1 MRDTVGFN
9 AARGH
14 AMGKA
19 RSGFAAWFFVAV
31 SALYL
36 MLPAIAEAQQFQF
49 STINITGNER
59 VESQTIASY
68 AGIARGQA
76 VGMGE
81 INAALQ
87 RVQNSGLFEEVSFEP
102 VGNTLNIRVR
112 EWPTINVINFEGN
125 RRLDDERLASVIQSQ
140 PRRVY
145 APSVAEADAAAIT
158 ELYGQAGRFSAEV
171 SPRIIRRSNN
181 RVDLV
186 FSVREGD
193 VVEVERLSFVG
204 NRTYSDFRLRQVLE
218 TKQAGLL
225 RAFVQRDTFLEER
238 IDLDRQLLR
247 DFYQARGFIDFEVLN
262 VTSEMSRER
271 DAFFITF
278 TVREGQSYRV
288 GDVGLVSEIEG
299 VETADFERELRLRP
313 GVTFS
318 PTIIETNIARLER
331 VATQK
336 GLRFARVEP
345 RIERNDRDQL
355 VDVTFAIVE
364 GERVFIERID
374 IQGNTTTLDRVV
386 RRQFR
391 VVEGDPLNPREI
403 REAAERIRAL
413 GYFSDVNVEGRQG
426 SAGDQVVVDVDLE
439 ETTTGSLGFGVSFAV
454 NEGVGLNVSFS
465 EANFLGRGQQ
475 LDLLLNTSRDQRQF
489 NFNFVEPAFLG
500 RDLRAGL
507 SFVYR
512 TTETELDRDFDT
524 KTIAFSPSV
533 GFPLTDYSRLNL
545 RYTITRDEITNISG
559 NSSPIIQAEE
569 GKATTS
575 ALGYTFTYDTRG
587 SELNPT
593 FGYLLRVDQEVAGL
607 GGDRRFV
614 KSTALASVERMIMNE
629 DVTLRA
635 ELEGGALH
643 MLSGDSRV
651 TERFFLGDRMRGFRP
666 TGIGPRDTV
675 ATNNDALGGNFFAVA
690 RFEAD
695 FPIGLPE
702 EYGISG
708 GLFFDVGTV
717 WGLDNT
723 SGAGTDPVDDSLH
736 WRAAVG
742 FSVFWDTPIGP
753 LRFNFSNPVRKL
765 DYDRKQNFDLTISTR
780 F

>member
-1 MRDTVGFN
+1 MFPV
-9 AARGH
+9 
-14 AMGKA
+14 
-19 RSGFAAWFFVAV
+19 
-31 SALYL
+31 
-36 MLPAIAEAQQFQF
+36 PAEAQQYQF
-49 STINITGNER
+49 SAINISGNER
-59 VESQTIASY
+59 VESATIASY
-68 AGIARGQA
+68 AGIAPGQT
-76 VGMGE
+76 VSMGE
-81 INAALQ
+81 LNAAFQ
-87 RVQNSGLFEEVSFEP
+87 RVQNSGLFEEVNFEP
-102 VGNTLNIRVR
+102 AGRTLNIQVR

-125 RRLDDERLASVIQSQ
+125 RRLNDEQLASVVQSQ

-145 APSVAEADAAAIT
+145 SPSVAEADAAAIT
-158 ELYGQAGRFSAEV
+158 DLYAQSGRVAAEV
-171 SPRIIRRSNN
+171 TPRIIRRSNN

-186 FSVREGD
+186 FAMREGN

-225 RAFVQRDTFLEER
+225 RTFVQRDTFLEER
-238 IDLDRQLLR
+238 IELDKQLLN

-262 VTSEMSRER
+262 VTSELAQER

-278 TVREGQSYRV
+278 TIREGQSYRV
-288 GDVGLVSEIEG
+288 GSVDLVSEIEG
-299 VETADFERELRLRP
+299 VDTADFERELRLRP

-331 VATQK
+331 VANQK
-336 GLRFARVEP
+336 GLRFARIEP
-345 RIERNDRDQL
+345 RFERNDREQIL
-355 VDVTFAIVE
+355 DVTFAIVE
-364 GERVFIERID
+364 GERIFVERID

-391 VVEGDPLNPREI
+391 IVEGDPLNPREI

-426 SAGDQVVVDVDLE
+426 SAEDQVVVDVDLE
-439 ETTTGSLGFGVSFAV
+439 ETTTGSLGFGVSYAI
-454 NEGVGLNVSFS
+454 NEGIGFSINFS
-465 EANFLGRGQQ
+465 ERNFLGRGQQ
-475 LDLLLNTSRDQRQF
+475 LDLMLNTSRDERQF
-489 NFNFVEPAFLG
+489 NFNFVEPAFLD

-512 TTETELDRDFDT
+512 TTDTELDRDFNT
-524 KTIAFSPSV
+524 KTIAISPSL
-533 GFPLTDYSRLNL
+533 GFPLTEFSRLNL
-545 RYTITRDEITNISG
+545 RYTFTRDEIRDVDGGTSQ
-559 NSSPIIQAEE
+559 IIKDEA

-575 ALGYTFTYDTRG
+575 AFGYTYTYDTRG
-587 SELNPT
+587 SDLNPT
-593 FGYLLRVDQEVAGL
+593 FGYLVRFDQELAGF

-614 KSTALASVERMIMNE
+614 KTTALGSVERRIMNE

-651 TERFFLGDRMRGFRP
+651 TERFFMGDRMRGFRP
-666 TGIGPRDTV
+666 TGIGPRDRE
-675 ATNNDALGGNFFAVA
+675 ADNRDALGGNMFAVA

-717 WGLDNT
+717 WGLDNRNGGPT
-723 SGAGTDPVDDSLH
+723 GTDPVDDSLH

-742 FSVFWDTPIGP
+742 FSIFWDTPIGP

-765 DYDRKQNFDLTISTR
+765 EYDRKQNFDLTISTR